1 MGKSSCGETYSGKSS
16 CGEKF
21 SRKTLFHEK
30 LFEGKVLRQNFL
42 RKLIGKTSAPKTSIA
57 EKFPG
62 EKLLSGGNFHGE
74 TFIQKN
80 FHRNFQS
87 PTKTIRDRRK
97 GNPSRKRK
105 TLDGGLFLDN
115 DDFEDTRDTPP
126 DSIVQRKSP
135 QRLRTLLRSRK
146 TSSRKTYLPENFLV
160 KAYFPENFFSAASI
174 TLLILV

>member
-1 MGKSSCGETYSGKSS
+1 MGKTYQGKVLV
-16 CGEKF
+16 GKLIQGKVLVG
-21 SRKTLFHEK
+21 KTLFHEK

-62 EKLLSGGNFHGE
+62 RKLFIGENFLRKTFTVKLLSRKLPPEFPVTHKNYPGRKKGE
-74 TFIQKN
+74 
-80 FHRNFQS
+80 
-87 PTKTIRDRRK
+87 
-97 GNPSRKRK
+97 PSRKRK
-105 TLDGGLFLDN
+105 TLDGGLFLNN

-146 TSSRKTYLPENFLV
+146 TFPAKLIFRKTFWSKLIFQ
-160 KAYFPENFFSAASI
+160 KTSSARRQSPC
-174 TLLILV
+174 